1 MRKLLVAVTALLT
14 ATVLA
19 APAAHSTAPVEK
31 KSKWSGKDCSEI
43 VGLKKQLRC
52 WRWQARN
59 PIIPE
64 PEPQP
69 SVIVES
75 KPGTPGA
82 KGDKGDKGDRGATGA
97 SGARGPAGPQGPP
110 GPAGETGPA
119 GPSGSDGSDGAGF
132 STGSILL
139 VNGSCP
145 EGTTIQ
151 GAQNRWTVYANDT
164 NGRPW
169 LTTGSSAQLFLSAC
183 LVN

>member
-43 VGLKKQLRC
+43 IGLKKQLRC

-64 PEPQP
+64 PKPQVP
-69 SVIVES
+69 VVVEAQ
-75 KPGTPGA
+75 PGA
-82 KGDKGDKGDRGATGA
+82 PGDKGEKGDRGAAGSTG
-97 SGARGPAGPQGPP
+97 SRGPAGPQGPQGERGPQGPP
-110 GPAGETGPA
+110 GPAGNDAEG
-119 GPSGSDGSDGAGF
+119 GAGF
-132 STGSILL
+132 PSGTIFL

-145 EGTTIQ
+145 EDSTIQ
-151 GAQNRWTVYANDT
+151 GSQNRWTVYANDT
-164 NGRPW
+164 TGRPW
-169 LTTGSSAQLFLSAC
+169 LTSGSSAQLFLSAC
-183 LVN
+183 QMN